1 MATTFV
7 WSGTG
12 AMTRA
17 QATWLADGRRLHLHH
32 GPIDMIVEAWGPGRG
47 TAYARAVARFETVLQ
62 ELVDELPRLRV
73 ENGLVPKSETARAM
87 CRAIAP
93 FSDRFITPMAAV
105 AGAGAD
111 TILSAMTGG
120 PGVSRAY
127 VNNGGDIAFHIAPG
141 EAMRIAMPGTGTA
154 RAASCDP
161 VRGVATSGR
170 DGRSHSRGIA
180 DQVTVLAG
188 TAAQADAAATMI
200 ANAVDLPGHPAITR
214 VPARDLSPDSD
225 LGARLVTTH
234 VGVLSTEDTKRALD
248 RGAGYADQLRQRG
261 LIQAAAL
268 CLRGETRLIGTLA
281 LQQTDLTYA

>member
-1 MATTFV
+1 
-7 WSGTG
+7 
-12 AMTRA
+12 MTRA
-17 QATWLADGRRLHLHH
+17 QATWLADRRRLHLHH
-32 GPIDMIVEAWGPGRG
+32 GPIDMIVEAWGPGRS
-47 TAYARAVARFETVLQ
+47 TAYARAVARFETILQ
-62 ELVDELPRLRV
+62 ELVNDLPRLRV
-73 ENGLVPKSETARAM
+73 ENGPVPQGETSRAM
-87 CRAIAP
+87 CRAIAHFP
-93 FSDRFITPMAAV
+93 DRFITPMAAV

-111 TILSAMTGG
+111 TVLAAMTRV

-127 VNNGGDIAFHIAPG
+127 VNNGGDIALHLAPG

-154 RAASCDP
+154 RVASCDP

-188 TAAQADAAATMI
+188 NAAQADAAATMI

-225 LGARLVTTH
+225 LGTRLVTTH
-234 VGVLSTEDTKRALD
+234 LGMLTAEETKRALD
-248 RGAGYADQLRQRG
+248 RGADFADQLRRRG
-261 LIQAAAL
+261 LIHAAAL
-268 CLRGETRLIGTLA
+268 CLRGETRLTGTLA